1 VGSWSEKR
9 IDKIKR
15 NTRFVGQ
22 YKRKS
27 KEINEN
33 NGEHLTSFVGL
44 WIFGGKGRRGRSTVE
59 E

>member
-44 WIFGGKGRRGRSTVE
+44 WIFGGEGRRGKSTVE